1 MREIKFRGKRYG
13 DGAWVYGSLY
23 QGTKEGEKYGVILND
38 SGYHLAPQDDRN
50 LAIAFAENEVN
61 VVIPDTIGQFTGLH
75 DKNGKEVYEGDVL
88 VICEYENMLKGVVC
102 EESEHELFTL
112 DELKG
117 KLKQQYKSVIHY
129 EDCTL
134 FASEQDGCD
143 IYLASLAGD
152 MRKSYPIFE
161 YEVIGNIH
169 DNPELLKRL
178 RL

>member
-1 MREIKFRGKRYG
+1 MREIKFRGRKSNGEWIYG
-13 DGAWVYGSLY
+13 DLVHNVGVGASTALIFP
-23 QGTKEGEKYGVILND
+23 EEAHD
-38 SGYHLAPQDDRN
+38 SWDRYIV
-50 LAIAFAENEVN
+50 LT
-61 VVIPDTIGQFTGLH
+61 DTIGQFTGLH

-88 VICEYENMLKGVVC
+88 VICEYENMLKDVVC

-117 KLKQQYKSVIHY
+117 KLQQQYKSVIHY

-169 DNPELLKRL
+169 DNAELLNEKK
-178 RL
+178 

>member
-1 MREIKFRGKRYG
+1 MRESNWILHDQIYLQTQKVTMREIKFRAKRYNGEWISG
-13 DGAWVYGSLY
+13 DLHLY
-23 QGTKEGEKYGVILND
+23 TPFPHIHSTLGDKAKIDT
-38 SGYHLAPQDDRN
+38 
-50 LAIAFAENEVN
+50 
-61 VVIPDTIGQFTGLH
+61 DTIGQFTGLH

-102 EESEHELFTL
+102 EAGEHELFTL

-117 KLKQQYKSVIHY
+117 ELQQQYKSVIHY

-169 DNPELLKRL
+169 DNPELLKTE
-178 RL
+178 

>member
-1 MREIKFRGKRYG
+1 MREIKFRGKDIVTSEWRYG
-13 DGAWVYGSLY
+13 DLRHRIACCPSIIHDYNNNGKIDYAETPVHR
-23 QGTKEGEKYGVILND
+23 D
-38 SGYHLAPQDDRN
+38 S
-50 LAIAFAENEVN
+50 V
-61 VVIPDTIGQFTGLH
+61 GQFTGLR
-75 DKNGKEVYEGDVL
+75 DKNGKDVYEGDIL
-88 VICEYENMLKGVVC
+88 VICEYENMLKGIVC
-102 EESEHELFTL
+102 EASEHELFTL

-117 KLKQQYKSVIHY
+117 ELRQQYKSVIHY

-169 DNPELLKRL
+169 DNPELLNE
-178 RL
+178 

>member
-1 MREIKFRGKRYG
+1 MAYRTIKFRGKTQQG
-13 DGAWVYGSLY
+13 EWIYGSLVEFY
-23 QGTKEGEKYGVILND
+23 DKTYIWQNDTQIHVAQGI
-38 SGYHLAPQDDRN
+38 
-50 LAIAFAENEVN
+50 
-61 VVIPDTIGQFTGLH
+61 IPVQSDTVGQFTGLY
-75 DKNGKEVYEGDVL
+75 DKDGKEVYEGDVL
-88 VICEYENMLKGVVC
+88 VISEYKNMLTGVVC
-102 EESEHELFTL
+102 EAGEHELFTL

-117 KLKQQYKSVIHY
+117 ELQQQYKSVIHY

-169 DNPELLKRL
+169 DNPKLLKE
-178 RL
+178 

>member
-1 MREIKFRGKRYG
+1 MREIKFRGRKSNGEWIYG
-13 DGAWVYGSLY
+13 DLVTTETTDGHPSK
-23 QGTKEGEKYGVILND
+23 KEISPFDKAVLEATEEVE
-38 SGYHLAPQDDRN
+38 
-50 LAIAFAENEVN
+50 EN
-61 VVIPDTIGQFTGLH
+61 TIGQFTGLH
-75 DKNGKEVYEGDVL
+75 DKNGKEVYDGDIL

-102 EESEHELFTL
+102 EESDHELFTL

-117 KLKQQYKSVIHY
+117 ELRQQYKSVIHY

-169 DNPELLKRL
+169 DNPELLNKKGYGRDKY
-178 RL
+178 